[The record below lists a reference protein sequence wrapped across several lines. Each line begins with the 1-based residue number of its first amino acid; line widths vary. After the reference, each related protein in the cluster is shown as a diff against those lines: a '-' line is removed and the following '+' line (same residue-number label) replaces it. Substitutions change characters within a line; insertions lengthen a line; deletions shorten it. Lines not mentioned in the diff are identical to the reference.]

1 MGVTVTFIAI
11 LELMKEGLIEIV
23 QAEAYAA
30 IHVRTAT
37 AARKLTVVEGGI
49 AEADAENEAALAQ
62 PELPEEEED
71 EDDDEDDLPDLT
83 ESVATDNVTEV
94 DDVRHD
100 DEQAA
105 ATVEHEEPVAED
117 VDAAPEQI
125 ADDETSAPE
134 GAETRDVDPSAGD
147 TQER

>member
-37 AARKLTVVEGGI
+37 AARKLTVVEGGV

-62 PELPEEEED
+62 PELPEED

-83 ESVATDNVTEV
+83 ESAATDNVTEV
-94 DDVRHD
+94 DEVRHD
-100 DEQAA
+100 DAQAA
-105 ATVEHEEPVAED
+105 ATVEEEPVAGEE
-117 VDAAPEQI
+117 VDSAPEQI
-125 ADDETSAPE
+125 ADGETSAPE
-134 GAETRDVDPSAGD
+134 GAETQDVDPSAGD
-147 TQER
+147 DTQER